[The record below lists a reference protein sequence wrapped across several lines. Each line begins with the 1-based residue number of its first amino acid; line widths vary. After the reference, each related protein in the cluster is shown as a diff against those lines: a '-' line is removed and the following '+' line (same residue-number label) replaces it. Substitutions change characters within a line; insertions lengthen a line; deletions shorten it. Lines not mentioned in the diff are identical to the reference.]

1 MVANKLVINDEKTNL
16 MVMGNKS
23 NKVVREQVELKA
35 GNFSIKPAKIGK
47 LLGCEL
53 SDDLKWKQHIRDS
66 EKSLLRQLTSR
77 ANGLAIIGS
86 KTDFNTRLMI
96 ANGVFISKLCY
107 LIQLLGGGLRKL
119 SPALLTVT
127 SK

>member
-1 MVANKLVINDEKTNL
+1 M
-16 MVMGNKS
+16 
-23 NKVVREQVELKA
+23 
-35 GNFSIKPAKIGK
+35 
-47 LLGCEL
+47 

-107 LIQLLGGGLRKL
+107 LIQLWGGCKNYLLRSLQVLQNKAARSVTRWPDVSWQLVVGLV
-119 SPALLTVT
+119 S
-127 SK
+127 SN